1 LEYNIFNMNFINRN
15 KELQSLRKEYEREGS
30 SLYILYGRRRL
41 GKTTLL
47 REFSKSIPSIY
58 YLADQSL
65 DRENIQSLAKT
76 IALSLN
82 EPTFSS
88 VFYPTWYAL
97 FDSLD
102 RIRNHQ
108 KICLI
113 LDEYPYLCG
122 SNPALS
128 SILQKQWDEHWE
140 QGSIMVVLNGSALSM
155 MYKETLQPNSPLFG
169 RRTAQL
175 CLQPFHYWDSAKF
188 FPSLSSIEQVKMF
201 SITGGIPYYCHLA
214 SRYGSSKEAL
224 MELILTRDGPLRM
237 EPKFLL
243 KEDVSD
249 PKTYWSLLSV
259 IGKGANRVS
268 EIASKLGL
276 AANQLTSYLS
286 ALMEMA
292 YIYREIPIS
301 EKNPAKSKKGR
312 YKIGDPF
319 LKLWFS
325 QILPYESWIEM
336 DKSQAVWKLL
346 ADKLS
351 YHESSCF
358 EIICKEYLQYQA
370 SMPPEV
376 QIGRYWDKDKEVDIL
391 GIDTLDRLYF
401 SAECKWQQKPVGIQT
416 YLELEEKTKQLNMT
430 KHPDFMYYLFSGYG
444 FSKDLQ
450 ALARK
455 KPICLIG
462 LEELYQN

>member
-1 LEYNIFNMNFINRN
+1 MNFINRT
-15 KELQSLRKEYEREGS
+15 KELQSLRKEFEREGS

-47 REFSKSIPSIY
+47 REFSKSVPSIY

-82 EPTFSS
+82 EPTFDS
-88 VFYPTWYAL
+88 VFYPTWYSL
-97 FDSLD
+97 FDALD

-140 QGSIMVVLNGSALSM
+140 SDSIMVVLNGSALSM
-155 MYKETLQPNSPLFG
+155 MYKETLQQSSPLFG

-188 FPSLSSIEQVKMF
+188 FPSLSLIEQVKMF

-214 SRYGSSKEAL
+214 SRYASSQEAL
-224 MELILTRDGPLRM
+224 TELMLITDGPLRM

-243 KEDVSD
+243 KEDVTD

-259 IGKGANRVS
+259 IGKGANRIS

-276 AANQLTSYLS
+276 AANQLTTYLS
-286 ALMEMA
+286 ALMDMA
-292 YIYREIPIS
+292 YIYREIPIT
-301 EKNPAKSKKGR
+301 EKNPAKSKKGL

-336 DKSQAVWKLL
+336 DKSQAVWNLL
-346 ADKLS
+346 VDKLPH
-351 YHESSCF
+351 HESSCF
-358 EIICKEYLQYQA
+358 EMISKEYLQYRV
-370 SMPPEV
+370 SLPPEV
-376 QIGRYWDKDKEVDIL
+376 RIGRYWDKEKEIDIL
-391 GIDTLDRLYF
+391 GIDNLDQIYF
-401 SAECKWQQKPVGIQT
+401 TTECKWQQKPVGIQT
-416 YLELEEKTKQLNMT
+416 YLELEEKTTKLTQT
-430 KHPDFMYYLFSGYG
+430 KHPDFIYYLFSGYG
-444 FSKDLQ
+444 FTKELQ
-450 ALARK
+450 ALAK
-455 KPICLIG
+455 KNPIRLIG
-462 LEELYQN
+462 LEELYQQ

>member
-1 LEYNIFNMNFINRN
+1 MNFINRT
-15 KELQSLRKEYEREGS
+15 KELQSLRKEFESEGS
-30 SLYILYGRRRL
+30 SLFILYGRRRL

-47 REFSKSIPSIY
+47 REFSKSIPAIY

-82 EPTFSS
+82 EPTFDS
-88 VFYPTWYAL
+88 VLYPTWYAL

-102 RIRNHQ
+102 RIRHHQ

-140 QGSIMVVLNGSALSM
+140 QGSIMLVLNGSALSM

-188 FPSLSSIEQVKMF
+188 FPSLNLIEQVKMF

-214 SRYGSSKEAL
+214 SRYANSREAL
-224 MELILTRDGPLRM
+224 LGLILTRDGPLRM

-259 IGKGANRVS
+259 IGRGANRIS
-268 EIASKLGL
+268 EIASKLGM
-276 AANQLTSYLS
+276 AANQLTTYLS

-292 YIYREIPIS
+292 YIYREIPIT
-301 EKNPAKSKKGR
+301 EKNPAKSKKGL

-336 DKSQAVWKLL
+336 DKSQAVWNLL
-346 ADKLS
+346 ADKLPH
-351 YHESSCF
+351 HESTCF
-358 EIICKEYLQYQA
+358 EMICKEYLQYRVL
-370 SMPPEV
+370 MPPEV
-376 QIGRYWDKDKEVDIL
+376 RIGRYWDKEKEVDIL
-391 GIDTLDRLYF
+391 GIDKLDRLYF
-401 SAECKWQQKPVGIQT
+401 SAECKWQQKPFGIQT
-416 YLELEEKTKQLNMT
+416 YLELEEKTKQLNQT
-430 KHPDFMYYLFSGYG
+430 KHSDFTYYLFSGYG
-444 FSKDLQ
+444 FTKELLT
-450 ALARK
+450 LAK
-455 KPICLIG
+455 KNPIRLIG
-462 LEELYQN
+462 LEELYQRY